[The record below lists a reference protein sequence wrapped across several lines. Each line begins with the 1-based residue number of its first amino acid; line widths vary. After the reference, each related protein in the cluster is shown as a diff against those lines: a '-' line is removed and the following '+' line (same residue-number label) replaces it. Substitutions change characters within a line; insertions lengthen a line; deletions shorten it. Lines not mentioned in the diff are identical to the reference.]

1 MNNLFVRTTIKEKQA
16 PRTHPGNCAILL
28 TDLSDWVSHC
38 EKNIDYST
46 NTHAQFLLETLSSN
60 LL

>member
-46 NTHAQFLLETLSSN
+46 NTHAQFLLET
-60 LL
+60 